1 VRASAKP
8 LVTAPLIVV
17 KESMVSGMMNNLI
30 AQGGIP
36 SLRARDGAPIG
47 FSKANQTE
55 EQGFI
60 PPGLR
65 TRCTEKPRP
74 TAV

>member
-1 VRASAKP
+1 M
-8 LVTAPLIVV
+8 APLIVV
-17 KESMVSGMMNNLI
+17 KESMVPGMMNNLI

-36 SLRARDGAPIG
+36 SLRARDSAPVG
-47 FSKANQTE
+47 FSKANQTA

-60 PPGLR
+60 PQELR

-74 TAV
+74 TVV